1 MPTQTFHVKIA
12 YFSLVAGP
20 FILQKLFFYNFSY
33 FANIIWSCLLL
44 SVIVNYYLSVT
55 TDPGF
60 IVREL
65 LEEPVHLCKYCQR
78 SKPPRSHHCRKC
90 NICVLK
96 MDHHCLWISN
106 CVGYFNQGHFTR
118 LIVSLTL
125 FLADSL
131 LLLITYFWN
140 GLYANAH
147 VFVLLCWS
155 VALAILLPLTTIMTF
170 LLFNQLKMV
179 IYNQTTIEKLEYEE
193 DLDMGLE
200 PESKYDLGW
209 FENTSQILGKN
220 YLLWLMPQ
228 EIIGDGI
235 SFEEERR
242 FDI

>member
-1 MPTQTFHVKIA
+1 
-12 YFSLVAGP
+12 
-20 FILQKLFFYNFSY
+20 
-33 FANIIWSCLLL
+33 
-44 SVIVNYYLSVT
+44 
-55 TDPGF
+55 
-60 IVREL
+60 
-65 LEEPVHLCKYCQR
+65 
-78 SKPPRSHHCRKC
+78 
-90 NICVLK
+90 
-96 MDHHCLWISN
+96 
-106 CVGYFNQGHFTR
+106 
-118 LIVSLTL
+118 
-125 FLADSL
+125 
-131 LLLITYFWN
+131 
-140 GLYANAH
+140 
-147 VFVLLCWS
+147 
-155 VALAILLPLTTIMTF
+155 MTF